1 MAMTNY
7 LSLASNYILEP
18 KRNNLFTLE
27 LDYVP
32 GQDNETKE
40 KLKLDLETAQRPNI
54 SIGKHVLN
62 RFNMKYKVGGI
73 VDFSDSSLEV
83 RFRDTYQLNLAK
95 IFYDWV
101 QLIHNFRTGA
111 VGYSAAYKTDGYV
124 YLLDPSEARV
134 VEAWR
139 YIGLFPTAVN
149 TNEPGLEY
157 GNGDVLKVSVTFSC
171 DYYYLD
177 VNKVDKKYNSKIDEL
192 SKGSYWSQNFAK
204 DPYVAITGNNDG
216 KDEYRV
222 EIPNKQT

>member
-1 MAMTNY
+1 MAINY

-32 GQDNETKE
+32 GQDNKENKPRE
-40 KLKLDLETAQRPNI
+40 KLKLDLESAQRPNI

-73 VDFSDSSLEV
+73 VDFGDASLEV
-83 RFRDTYQLNLAK
+83 KFRDTYQLDLAR
-95 IFYDWV
+95 IFYEWV

-111 VGYSAAYKTDGYV
+111 VGYSASYKTDGYV
-124 YLLDPSEARV
+124 YLLDPSEARI

-149 TNEPGLEY
+149 INEPGLEY
-157 GNGDVLKVSVTFSC
+157 GNGDVLKVAVTFSC

-177 VNKVDKKYNSKIDEL
+177 TDKVDKDYKTKITNLTNNTKWNEKLDIKTYAAVTGDET
-192 SKGSYWSQNFAK
+192 K
-204 DPYVAITGNNDG
+204 VI
-216 KDEYRV
+216 
-222 EIPNKQT
+222 IP